1 MIQSVREGSTGI
13 LYFNGGGAEGQSS
26 APSSVAV
33 HESSPV
39 GNDSEIMFVPNYDMD
54 AAIDLLREFQKLEQI
69 DGRPLTASYKARGFN
84 WYPAMVSYLFWHVF
98 FPYIKYQP
106 LVSEYLK
113 GNKQFLW
120 KTNGTFRALITVFDG
135 GNKST
140 LKTRL
145 HYWLIRVNNRLVVR
159 RNRVALL
166 YFSFGRSDFRAKE
179 VRETLSR
186 LGSRFIEVVPPT
198 TFRAMIQN
206 ILGGG
211 KEYYYG
217 REPNG
222 KGFNHRYDVTGLAPD
237 KQKLFAVAIQVVER
251 TITSFLTEYEDHL
264 QALEKCDAT
273 TFYGLDDINGYIFPL
288 LYACRTRGMRTIGH
302 QHGAYVKRHAGYTM
316 PGIAREDFTW
326 FDQVIVWG
334 EYWKEKLL
342 QVSSLYTPEFFIIG
356 ANKFTK
362 TYALSPSQSESPKNV
377 LIPYEFLTNTFKVGR
392 YIQKL
397 IDLGYNIFFKPRP
410 DEKLSDQLDAY
421 CLPAA
426 YRDRLTVVTNLDQA
440 TLGKIDVVAGT
451 MTTLIY
457 ELLPYNKIVW
467 IFETEY
473 RHLEDLVEE
482 GLAHK
487 VRYEDLE
494 TLGQYVF
501 SPTLFPADKLF
512 GRDSLS
518 DTLRNHVVSAVN
530 PRL

>member
-1 MIQSVREGSTGI
+1 MIR
-13 LYFNGGGAEGQSS
+13 
-26 APSSVAV
+26 
-33 HESSPV
+33 
-39 GNDSEIMFVPNYDMD
+39 
-54 AAIDLLREFQKLEQI
+54 
-69 DGRPLTASYKARGFN
+69 
-84 WYPAMVSYLFWHVF
+84 
-98 FPYIKYQP
+98 
-106 LVSEYLK
+106 
-113 GNKQFLW
+113 
-120 KTNGTFRALITVFDG
+120 
-135 GNKST
+135 
-140 LKTRL
+140 
-145 HYWLIRVNNRLVVR
+145 
-159 RNRVALL
+159 
-166 YFSFGRSDFRAKE
+166 
-179 VRETLSR
+179 
-186 LGSRFIEVVPPT
+186 
-198 TFRAMIQN
+198 N

-222 KGFNHRYDVTGLAPD
+222 NGFNCRYVLTDLAPD
-237 KQKLFAVAIQVVER
+237 KQRLFEVAIQVVER
-251 TITSFLTEYEDHL
+251 TITSFLIEYENHL
-264 QALEKCDAT
+264 QTLEKCDAG

-288 LYACRTRGMRTIGH
+288 LYACRSKGMRTIGH

-326 FDQVIVWG
+326 FDQIIVWG

-342 QVSSLYTPEFFIIG
+342 KVSALYTPEFFIIG

-362 TYALSPSQSESPKNV
+362 TYAVSPSSSESPKNV
-377 LIPYEFLTNTFKVGR
+377 LVPYEFLTNTFKVGR

-397 IDLGYNIFFKPRP
+397 IDLGYNVFFKPRP

-421 CLPAA
+421 CLPPA
-426 YRDRLTVVTNLDQA
+426 YRDRLTVVTNLDEA

-487 VRYEDLE
+487 VRYEDLG
-494 TLGQYVF
+494 TLGQHAF
-501 SPTLFPADKLF
+501 SPTCFPADKLF

-518 DTLRNHVVSAVN
+518 DTLQKHVVTAAN
-530 PRL
+530 PRP